1 MRSSSVIHELSVKSF
16 MFLEKLT
23 PLLILGFIAA
33 VLMPE
38 LSFAGTNHLAG
49 LKDEVA
55 ATFGA
60 KSDTPYFIL
69 LAEGLAGAY
78 AYMKTK
84 NIAVLAGVPVWS
96 FLLFNLILNPLRVV
110 LFYCCCMQ
118 DLKARVIACL

>member
-1 MRSSSVIHELSVKSF
+1 MRYSAVIQELSLKSF
-16 MFLEKLT
+16 MFLEKIT
-23 PLLILGFIAA
+23 PLLILGFIGAC
-33 VLMPE
+33 LTPE

-84 NIAVLAGVPVWS
+84 NIAVLAGVPVLMI
-96 FLLFNLILNPLRVV
+96 FTN
-110 LFYCCCMQ
+110 YA
-118 DLKARVIACL
+118 LK

>member
-1 MRSSSVIHELSVKSF
+1 MNYSSVLNDLSLKSYMYF
-16 MFLEKLT
+16 EKLT
-23 PLLILGFIAA
+23 PILILGFIVAC
-33 VLMPE
+33 LFPD

-55 ATFGA
+55 STFGA

-84 NIAVLAGVPVWS
+84 NIAVLAGVPVLMI
-96 FLLFNLILNPLRVV
+96 FTN
-110 LFYCCCMQ
+110 YA
-118 DLKARVIACL
+118 LK

>member
-1 MRSSSVIHELSVKSF
+1 MKFRTAINDLSLKGYLYSLQF
-16 MFLEKLT
+16 I
-23 PLLILGFIAA
+23 PLLLLGFALFCLIPD
-33 VLMPE
+33 LC
-38 LSFAGTNHLAG
+38 FATGVNHLAG

-84 NIAVLAGVPVWS
+84 NIAVLAGVPVLMI
-96 FLLFNLILNPLRVV
+96 FTN
-110 LFYCCCMQ
+110 YA
-118 DLKARVIACL
+118 LK